1 MLVHGRSWRYGV
13 PGRRSRSGE
22 RSRPGREGRHEHL
35 RSWGPVAQRGMRP
48 NRIVMASPALDD
60 DLSFSEWVEDLAIQQ
75 LVPQTSVTPMARI
88 ASATGVP
95 CETRTS
101 TWRSLDTISSGV
113 CLFWRNGR
121 ASRPI
126 RAMGVPCAAN
136 QAISASGSQATLASF
151 TILPCASTMH
161 TLALSSLGLAGHL
174 GLFHNLALRVHDA
187 HARAVQ

>member
-35 RSWGPVAQRGMRP
+35 GSWGPAAQRGMRP

-60 DLSFSEWVEDLAIQQ
+60 DLSFSEGVEDLAIQQ
-75 LVPQTSVTPMARI
+75 LVPQPTSVTPMARI

-95 CETRTS
+95 CATRTS

-113 CLFWRNGR
+113 CLFW
-121 ASRPI
+121 PI
-126 RAMGVPCAAN
+126 VSLR
-136 QAISASGSQATLASF
+136 
-151 TILPCASTMH
+151 
-161 TLALSSLGLAGHL
+161 LALMSQTAGQTT
-174 GLFHNLALRVHDA
+174 
-187 HARAVQ
+187 ARGADQPA